1 MLLPRLFDDDLFDD
15 FFEMDRRPMFGKHE
29 RNWMKTDIKE
39 TGNGY
44 ELDMDLPGFKKDEV
58 KIELENGYLTIS
70 AAKGHDVDDKDKEG
84 NYIRKERVYGSCSR
98 SFYVGED
105 IKHEDIKASFSDGI
119 LRLSIPKVDQ
129 PKLDNKKYI
138 AIE

>member
-1 MLLPRLFDDDLFDD
+1 M
-15 FFEMDRRPMFGKHE
+15 
-29 RNWMKTDIKE
+29 
-39 TGNGY
+39 
-44 ELDMDLPGFKKDEV
+44 
-58 KIELENGYLTIS
+58 
-70 AAKGHDVDDKDKEG
+70 DDKDKEG

-129 PKLDNKKYI
+129 PKLENKKYI